1 MVSIPASKMKVRIAK
16 ILADEGY
23 IAGYRVVDDN
33 RQGIL
38 EVELKYDRENRSAIE
53 GLKRVSRPGQR
64 TYVRKDELPKVRNGL
79 GLAILTTSRGVMT
92 DKEARRHAVGGELI
106 CKVW

>member
-1 MVSIPASKMKVRIAK
+1 MVSIPASKMKVRIAE
-16 ILADEGY
+16 ILANEGY
-23 IAGYRVVDDN
+23 IAGYRVVEDS

-53 GLKRVSRPGQR
+53 GLKRVSKPGQR
-64 TYVRKDELPKVRNGL
+64 AYVRKDELPRVRNGL
-79 GLAILTTSRGVMT
+79 GVAILTTSRGVMT
-92 DKEARRHAVGGELI
+92 DKEARRQAVGGELI